1 MHVGWLGAFR
11 RLKFAYDTHGLYEA
25 IGSGWN
31 HSGVIDATNRVFLYH
46 TFLGNGCALL
56 ALLWLAT
63 EVGFHL
69 SVRAR
74 AQQQAGDSVNIGL
87 VHGAILGLLSLLLA
101 FTYSFVAGRH
111 DVRQALIVREAN
123 AIGTAFL
130 RSGLLPET
138 RAENCKPC
146 SGNTWTRGYCLKRS
160 QRRRAKS
167 RRPYSAP
174 SSCRPPCG
182 LSSRD
187 LAGRLPTVLDRLVF
201 QAQNEVIDVHTERL
215 AAAEYRLP
223 RVILW
228 LLCAIALMELALT
241 GFGRGEKR
249 KRGGG
254 GGEGGGRGRRGK
266 GGEGGEGKKERGRR
280 ESGFHGRRSMCG
292 TGALAV
298 LVMAVILNIIA
309 LDSPQQRFIRL
320 TQTSLSRLR
329 DRLQAETTTT
339 VLPQPAP
346 PLQRDTQ

>member
-1 MHVGWLGAFR
+1 MPPTGFFYTTPNW
-11 RLKFAYDTHGLYEA
+11 A
-25 IGSGWN
+25 I
-31 HSGVIDATNRVFLYH
+31 
-46 TFLGNGCALL
+46 GCALL
-56 ALLWLAT
+56 VLLWLAT

-69 SVRAR
+69 GVRAR

-138 RAENCKPC
+138 P
-146 SGNTWTRGYCLKRS
+146 
-160 QRRRAKS
+160 RRELQTLLRQYLDS
-167 RRPYSAP
+167 RILSEEVAAAP
-174 SSCRPPCG
+174 SKVAAAIQHSEQLQAALWPAAA
-182 LSSRD
+182 RD
-187 LAGRLPTVLDRLVF
+187 LAGRLPTVLDKLVF
-201 QAQNEVIDVHTERL
+201 QALNEVIDVHTERL

-228 LLCAIALMELALT
+228 LLCAIALMGLALT
-241 GFGRGEKR
+241 GFG
-249 KRGGG
+249 
-254 GGEGGGRGRRGK
+254 
-266 GGEGGEGKKERGRR
+266 
-280 ESGFHGRRSMCG
+280 SGLHGRRSMCG

-298 LVMAVILNIIA
+298 LVVAVIMSIIA

-320 TQTSLSRLR
+320 TQTSLIRLR
-329 DRLQAETTTT
+329 DSLRAETTPT